1 MPPDFTLPE
10 IPGDPAGMRRLAGEL
25 RTDATNITSVAGRL
39 SSEAASMTF
48 DGPAGNRFRATAQSE
63 TGDLT
68 NYAER
73 LTTVAAKLTAAAA
86 EVERLQA
93 ERLRKMEEMR
103 REWAASQSLAGAP
116 S

>member
-25 RTDATNITSVAGRL
+25 KTDATNITSVAGRL
-39 SSEAASMTF
+39 SSESAAMTF
-48 DGPAGNRFRATAQSE
+48 DGPAGNRFRSRTQTE
-63 TGDLT
+63 TSDLT
-68 NYAER
+68 DYAER
-73 LTTVAAKLTAAAA
+73 LTTVAAKLTTAAA

-103 REWAASQSLAGAP
+103 REWAASQNLTGAP

>member
-39 SSEAASMTF
+39 SSEAAAMTF
-48 DGPAGNRFRATAQSE
+48 DGPAGNRFRSATQSE
-63 TGDLT
+63 TGDLST
-68 NYAER
+68 YAER
-73 LTTVAAKLTAAAA
+73 LTTVAGRLAAAA
-86 EVERLQA
+86 DEVERLQA

-103 REWAASQSLAGAP
+103 REWAQSQNLAGSP